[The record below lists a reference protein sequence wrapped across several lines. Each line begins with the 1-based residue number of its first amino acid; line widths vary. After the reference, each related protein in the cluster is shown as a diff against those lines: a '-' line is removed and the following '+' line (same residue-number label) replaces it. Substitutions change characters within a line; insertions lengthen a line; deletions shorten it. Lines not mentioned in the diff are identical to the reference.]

1 MMAEWL
7 LPAYAGMVP
16 TTTARCGW
24 CAAAP
29 RVRGDGPC
37 SAAVMRACAACS
49 PRTRGWSRAGVVE
62 AGQPRLLP
70 AAGSGRGCSP
80 RTRGWSAPLRE
91 GGQQAPLLPAY
102 AGMVRLDQIGHDPGL
117 PAPRVRGDGPPL
129 KDQCE
134 DPICCS
140 PRTRGWSRVT
150 K

>member
-37 SAAVMRACAACS
+37 SVH
-49 PRTRGWSRAGVVE
+49 P
-62 AGQPRLLP
+62 
-70 AAGSGRGCSP
+70 AGSGRGCSP

-117 PAPRVRGDGPPL
+117 PAPRVRGDGPPRYVWPAVAL
-129 KDQCE
+129 A
-134 DPICCS
+134 CS
-140 PRTRGWSRVT
+140 
-150 K
+150 